1 MYSLSIIL
9 TLVSLLYPAQ
19 TANERLVAEILKRD
33 LLVKER
39 AANYERTL
47 SLVTKGTKFENRWQ
61 VNQPVKDDYL
71 NVFVLKAGIRNQ
83 PDLPTGLKDY
93 FGSCT
98 SLGEKNIVVC
108 DDGFINTFLEIH
120 NVPDMIKANPD
131 RENEWRRHNESFL
144 LWVLGHE
151 IGHVVK
157 GHGAAHFGPDNLEAN
172 VASSSIGYQRELE
185 ADAFLVDQ
193 VSKDREASLALIR
206 MSLDLLN
213 AEIRKQVGDKIPAGV
228 GILFDYNNEKVVR
241 YMRLRTHP
249 EYVIRLTRVLQK
261 LSHLEGYDGLK
272 NLTDTFSHNLREG
285 S

>member
-1 MYSLSIIL
+1 MNVLSIIL
-9 TLVSLLYPAQ
+9 TFVSLLYPAQ
-19 TANERLVAEILKRD
+19 TANEKLVIEILNRD
-33 LLVKER
+33 LLAKER
-39 AANYERTL
+39 AADYERTL
-47 SLVTKGTKFENRWQ
+47 LLVTKGTRFENHWQ

-71 NVFVLKAGIRNQ
+71 NLFVLKAGIRNRT
-83 PDLPTGLKDY
+83 DLPAGLKDY

-98 SLGEKNIVVC
+98 YVGEKNIVIC
-108 DDGFINTFLEIH
+108 DDAFITTFLEIH
-120 NVPDMIKANPD
+120 NVPEMIKASPD

-157 GHGAAHFGPDNLEAN
+157 GHGAAHFGSDTLEAN
-172 VASSSIGYQRELE
+172 VASASIGYQRELD

-193 VSKDREASLALIR
+193 ISKDKEASLSLIR
-206 MSLDLLN
+206 MCLDLLN
-213 AEIRKQVGDKIPAGV
+213 AEIKKQVGDKIPAGV

-261 LSHLEGYDGLK
+261 LSQLEGYDGLK
-272 NLTDTFSHNLREG
+272 NLTDTFSRNLREG
-285 S
+285 